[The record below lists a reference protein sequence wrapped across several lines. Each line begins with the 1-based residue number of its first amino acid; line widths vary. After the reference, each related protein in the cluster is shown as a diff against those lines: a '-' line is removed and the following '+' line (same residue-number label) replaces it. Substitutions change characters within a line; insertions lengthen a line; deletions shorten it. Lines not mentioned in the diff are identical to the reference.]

1 MSSSDAAATGTLY
14 ERIGG
19 RPVVED
25 AVGRFYDRVFADPH
39 LAPFFRGVT
48 LTKLRKMQV
57 ELFTAALDG
66 PATYSDQALHDAH
79 AGRGI
84 GDRQVSQFLE
94 HLLATLLE
102 VGLDPED
109 AGQVVH
115 RIAMLAPDVTGEAN
129 EDG

>member
-1 MSSSDAAATGTLY
+1 DVAVGEQTLY

-25 AVGRFYDRVFADPH
+25 AIGRFYDRVFGDPH
-39 LAPFFRGVT
+39 LAPWFRGVT
-48 LTKLRKMQV
+48 LSKLRAMQV

-102 VGLDPED
+102 MGIEADD
-109 AGQVVH
+109 ADQVVH
-115 RIAMLAPDVTGEAN
+115 RIAMLAPEVTGEAN